1 MGGVPPLAGF
11 AVRRY
16 WFDLEDLKDNEV
28 HLHGEV
34 FHHVIVVCRQGVGS
48 KFEMLTSGGKAYLV
62 EVTRLKG
69 KSAWAK
75 ILQERA
81 IAPLS
86 RPHIHLAISIPR
98 FQVMDTIVEKAV
110 ELGVY
115 EIHPFVSEYS
125 FVRNVDE
132 RLRSRST
139 RWEKI
144 VLGATQQSGRGDLM
158 TVDGPVPLKELL
170 SAYSKR
176 CRAVGLFP
184 FEGAAPQH
192 VRQVLLP
199 LRTQV
204 IDEIWIFVGSE
215 GGYSLAEVELFQSYG
230 MHPTTLGSQVLRV
243 ETACLALI
251 SILKY
256 EWDLMK

>member
-1 MGGVPPLAGF
+1 M
-11 AVRRY
+11 RRY
-16 WFDLEDLKDNEV
+16 WFDTEDLIDNEV
-28 HLHGEV
+28 HLHGGV

-48 KFEMLTSGGKAYLV
+48 RFEMLTSGGKAYLV
-62 EVTRLKG
+62 EVTKLKE

-86 RPHIHLAISIPR
+86 RPHLHLAISIPR

-125 FVRNVDE
+125 FARNLDE

-158 TVDGPVPLKELL
+158 TVDVPIPLKELL
-170 SAYSKR
+170 SSYSKR
-176 CRAVGLFP
+176 SRAVGLFP

-192 VRQVLLP
+192 VRQVLVP
-199 LRTQV
+199 LRTQL

-230 MHPTTLGSQVLRV
+230 MLPTTLGSQVLKV

>member
-1 MGGVPPLAGF
+1 M
-11 AVRRY
+11 RRY
-16 WFDLEDLKDNEV
+16 WFDLEDLKDNEI

-62 EVTRLKG
+62 EVTKLKG

-81 IAPLS
+81 IAPLA
-86 RPHIHLAISIPR
+86 RPHIHLAVSIPR

-125 FVRNVDE
+125 FVRTVDA

-144 VLGATQQSGRGDLM
+144 VLGATQQSGHGDLM
-158 TVDGPVPLKELL
+158 TVGGPVPLKELL
-170 SAYSKR
+170 SEYSKR
-176 CRAVGLFP
+176 SRAVGLFP

-192 VRQVLLP
+192 VRQVLLS
-199 LRTQV
+199 LRSQV

>member
-1 MGGVPPLAGF
+1 MGGVPSLAGF

-16 WFDLEDLKDNEV
+16 WFDSKDLKNNEIL
-28 HLHGEV
+28 LHGEV

-62 EVTRLKG
+62 EVTKLKG
-69 KSAWAK
+69 KSAWAR

-81 IAPLS
+81 IAPLA
-86 RPHIHLAISIPR
+86 RPHIHLAVSIPR

-115 EIHPFVSEYS
+115 EIHPFVSENS

-139 RWEKI
+139 RWGKI

-158 TVDGPVPLKELL
+158 AVDGPVSLKELL
-170 SAYSKR
+170 SEYSKR